1 MQERAGMSTVYVDVV
16 VGLIIDI
23 DDGVELSH
31 VLNEM
36 DYRFTD
42 TTGDAEVLDSY
53 IKDYNLKDSK

>member
-1 MQERAGMSTVYVDVV
+1 MSTVYVDVV

>member
-1 MQERAGMSTVYVDVV
+1 MSKVYVNVV

-36 DYRFTD
+36 DYEFHD
-42 TTGDAEVLDSY
+42 TTGKAIVLDQY
-53 IKDYNLKDSK
+53 IKDYNLEDSK